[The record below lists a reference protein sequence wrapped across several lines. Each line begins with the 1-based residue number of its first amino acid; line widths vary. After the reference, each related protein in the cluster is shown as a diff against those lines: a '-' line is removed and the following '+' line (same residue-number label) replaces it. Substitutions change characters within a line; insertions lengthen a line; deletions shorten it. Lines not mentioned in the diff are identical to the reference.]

1 MNKEIVSFVLATVL
15 SVGLGVGSA
24 FAAYDEYAQEFNKS
38 YGDGVGTKTIMVG
51 STKSNDLVGNI
62 TTMFGYYAGT
72 LVSATSAGGNVT
84 LYDSSG
90 ARFSVTDVGNSW
102 NVTSVNFKASDF
114 DVNEMNSRV
123 DNESL
128 SEDEKENIKRDLETR
143 ITAEVRIK
151 AEENARTKIEEE
163 VEKNFVKGK
172 DEEGNDIE
180 ETDSQFAERKA
191 RAVNDKVKQ
200 AGQDA
205 VDTANKNGSIASEV
219 ESRRA
224 SAEAIALKNKQD
236 KVKADWFNETMITM
250 GVNPQVLKQIATDPD
265 TGAILSANTFSNAD
279 ETPQIYKWTDS
290 EGKEHSKIFVQGDHK
305 LADGTGDYLE
315 THISAEFIDKLVETL
330 NSGINMSGSIQFGD
344 TFSGPTLVVS
354 QNGKTM
360 ATYQSDSSM
369 NGGLIPTSLYRYDE
383 KGFVNGVEIVT
394 YNATNT
400 DNGFMTLEPT
410 VNYTKISYNK
420 NGVRTDTA
428 YRFSEF
434 STNPEDVLKN
444 GKVGTA
450 VKVEDKTV
458 KGDDGKDKI
467 EEENPV
473 KDQLKNYDALKVSE
487 TRYTANNSILSSID
501 YTSGNTTYYG
511 GDGQP
516 RYVNNDLG
524 VTIGI
529 YTYTANGVA
538 SSYFNAEG
546 RDSEGKKV
554 GTTTFFDEWGR
565 QLFSAVGNKDLSSQ
579 KNNLVAEYEKGLKD
593 GFKGTLYQYENGEAK
608 LIDGSGTT
616 ISNIQIYADQI
627 LDTNNQA
634 IMTNGY
640 LDMKKVNSYVTNSK
654 NDVSNILNK
663 SINLDRFGFK
673 TNMIQRAL
681 IYSNG
686 PSTVL
691 FQATI
696 GTGGALS
703 AKELIEENIEQLV
716 EDGKLTETTVD
727 KVETS
732 LSTQVTANETKGG
745 KFNDY
750 TKTGDV
756 LSDNSVYTGSDYV
769 YSCSSYRSVY
779 YSGIVFYGGAAAYGT
794 FAKQITDI
802 IGATKT
808 EEKNIQ
814 RNLTVGGTK
823 VTDPA
828 VEGTL
833 FPEGASENEIL
844 TMAENLGIDVND
856 EKAMDDLRNGFYT
869 DKETG
874 KTYAIVNA
882 SSINIM
888 DGSGFQVAKGETV
901 FVEIDAG
908 TRSLIET
915 QFQKTGDR
923 KIMFM
928 GDVREGVSKDAD
940 GKVYLTMTMNTSYG
954 DGLIQGNK
962 AVQEAKNEIMLVSVG
977 AAVVNGADIGEL
989 QSKLES
995 YNEINGTN
1003 FTMEKASSSYE
1014 EAKTDSNKSW
1024 IITNTN
1030 ENMIFFDNQAYDY
1043 RAGWNLLV
1051 GKAVLTTSADE
1062 NKTPALF

>member
-1 MNKEIVSFVLATVL
+1 MNKEIVSFVLAAVL

-24 FAAYDEYAQEFNKS
+24 FSAYDEYAQEFNKS
-38 YGDGVGTKTIMVG
+38 YSDGRGTKTIMVG

-102 NVTSVNFKASDF
+102 NVTSVNFKDSDF
-114 DVNEMNSRV
+114 DVDEMNNKV
-123 DNESL
+123 DNVSL
-128 SEDEKENIKRDLETR
+128 SDDDKKNIKRDLETR
-143 ITAEVRIK
+143 VTAEIRIN
-151 AEENARTKIEEE
+151 AEEEARPKIEQE
-163 VEKNFVKGK
+163 VEKNFIKGK
-172 DEEGNDIE
+172 DEKGNDIE

-191 RAVNDKVKQ
+191 KAVNEKVKK

-205 VDTANKNGSIASEV
+205 VDAANKNGSITSEV
-219 ESRRA
+219 ENRRA
-224 SAEAIALKNKQD
+224 SAEATALKNKKD
-236 KVKADWFNETMITM
+236 RVKAEWFNNTMIKM

-279 ETPQIYKWTDS
+279 ETPQVYKWTDS
-290 EGKEHSKIFVQGDHK
+290 EGKEHSKVFVQGDHK
-305 LADGTGDYLE
+305 LANGTSDYLE

-344 TFSGPTLVVS
+344 TFTGPTLVVS

-383 KGFVNGVEIVT
+383 KGFVSGVETVT

-400 DNGFMTLEPT
+400 DNGFMTLEAT
-410 VNYTKISYNK
+410 INYTKISYNSD
-420 NGVRTDTA
+420 GVRTDTA
-428 YRFSEF
+428 YQFSKF
-434 STNPEDVLKN
+434 SANPEDVLKN
-444 GKVGTA
+444 GKVGT
-450 VKVEDKTV
+450 VTKVEDKTV

-487 TRYTANNSILSSID
+487 TEYTANNSILRSIN
-501 YTSGNTTYYG
+501 YSQGNTTYYG
-511 GDGQP
+511 GDGRP
-516 RYVNNDLG
+516 RYVNNDRGATVG
-524 VTIGI
+524 V
-529 YTYTANGVA
+529 YTYTDNGII

-554 GTTTFFDEWGR
+554 GTTTFFDSWGR

-579 KNNLVAEYEKGLKD
+579 KNTLVAEYEKGLKD
-593 GFKGTLYQYENGEAK
+593 GFKGTLYQYENGEVK

-640 LDMKKVNSYVTNSK
+640 IDMKKVNSYVTNSK

-673 TNMIQRAL
+673 ANNIQRAL
-681 IYSNG
+681 SYSNG
-686 PSTVL
+686 PDTVL

-703 AKELIEENIEQLV
+703 AKELIEGNIEQLR
-716 EDGKLTETTVD
+716 EDGILIETTEE

-732 LSTQVTANETKGG
+732 VNTQVTATQIQGG
-745 KFNDY
+745 KFEEHIV
-750 TKTGDV
+750 TGTV
-756 LSDNSVYTGSDYV
+756 LNSNSTYTGSDYV

-779 YSGIVFYGGAAAYGT
+779 YSGTVFYGGAAAYGT
-794 FAKQITDI
+794 FAKQITDVI
-802 IGATKT
+802 GAKKTEVRNVKSNLMVGATKI
-808 EEKNIQ
+808 K
-814 RNLTVGGTK
+814 
-823 VTDPA
+823 DPA

-833 FPEGASENEIL
+833 FPEGATEKEIL
-844 TMAENLGIDVND
+844 TMAENLGIDIND
-856 EKAMDDLRNGFYT
+856 EKAMNNLRNGFYT
-869 DKETG
+869 DQETG

-908 TRSLIET
+908 TRRSIEG
-915 QFQKTGDR
+915 QLQKTGDR

-928 GDVREGVSKDAD
+928 GDVAEGVAKDSD
-940 GKVYLTMTMNTSYG
+940 GKRYLTMTMNTSYG
-954 DGLIQGNK
+954 DGFIQGNK
-962 AVQEAKNEIMLVSVG
+962 AVQEAKNEIMLVSIGV
-977 AAVVNGADIGEL
+977 AVANGADIVEL

-995 YNEINGTN
+995 YNEINGTD
-1003 FTMEKASSSYE
+1003 FTMEQATNSYE

-1024 IITNTN
+1024 IIKNTN
-1030 ENMIFFDNQAYDY
+1030 ENMIFFDNQTYDY
-1043 RAGWNLLV
+1043 RAGWDLLV

-1062 NKTPALF
+1062 NKTPPLF